1 MFLDDFLVSIYLPAH
16 NLYLSNHCEDQGED
30 DIDHVIG
37 THLQP
42 KGVGQIGM
50 NLLKIRYKT

>member
-16 NLYLSNHCEDQGED
+16 NLYLPNHCEDQGED

-42 KGVGQIGM
+42 KDVGQIGM
-50 NLLKIRYKT
+50 NLLKTS